1 MTRQVSVSIYEHTQL
16 FFDNA
21 EHIIGERKR
30 TWCTSNN
37 CRERQNCL
45 DTGEPD
51 NKKPRVCQKHGEL
64 SQLTKQLLV
73 NEHHSDLNSS
83 NGKMYTHY
91 ASSLQDNHDGT
102 FLNAYAHGYL

>member
-1 MTRQVSVSIYEHTQL
+1 MTRQVSVSIYKHTQL

-45 DTGEPD
+45 DMGASD
-51 NKKPRVCQKHGEL
+51 NKKARVCQKHSEL

-73 NEHHSDLNSS
+73 NEQHSDLNSS

-91 ASSLQDNHDGT
+91 ASSLKDNHDGT
-102 FLNAYAHGYL
+102 FLNAHAHGYL